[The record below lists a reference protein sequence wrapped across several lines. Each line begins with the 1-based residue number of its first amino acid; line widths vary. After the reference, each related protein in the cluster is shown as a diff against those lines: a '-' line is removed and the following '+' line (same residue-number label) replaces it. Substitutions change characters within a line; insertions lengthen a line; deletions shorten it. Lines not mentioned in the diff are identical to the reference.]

1 MEQAETKASKHIK
14 VEHMGILTQENQCW
28 KAKYM
33 TKMIWQ
39 RIRGMRT
46 HTHTAYIHR
55 GGETIRHRC
64 STLGQVITQAGSTG
78 GRGSE
83 GPGMKEKGEC

>member
-14 VEHMGILTQENQCW
+14 VKHMGILTQENQCW

-33 TKMIWQ
+33 TEDK
-39 RIRGMRT
+39 GNA

>member
-33 TKMIWQ
+33 TEDK
-39 RIRGMRT
+39 GNA
-46 HTHTAYIHR
+46 HTHTQLIYTEEGR
-55 GGETIRHRC
+55 Q
-64 STLGQVITQAGSTG
+64 LDTG
-78 GRGSE
+78 AAH
-83 GPGMKEKGEC
+83 

>member
-46 HTHTAYIHR
+46 HTHTQLIYTEEGR
-55 GGETIRHRC
+55 Q
-64 STLGQVITQAGSTG
+64 LDTG
-78 GRGSE
+78 AAH
-83 GPGMKEKGEC
+83 